1 MSVLTYDWLSR
12 PDIREEDK
20 IMISES
26 DVLITGPQVMNLIT
40 LQA

>member
-1 MSVLTYDWLSR
+1 MLTPDWLSR

-26 DVLITGPQVMNLIT
+26 DVLITGPQVMSLVIIH
-40 LQA
+40 A